1 MEEKIAE
8 LCEIEVELYL
18 DYYNN
23 QIKSYKAFTEKLER
37 EKKNMIN
44 IVYDLL
50 ENGYDEEEILS
61 EIKSLGAYYK
71 KTPEF
76 FGKDNDSSM
85 YPSEYYETK
94 KRKKYP
100 FHERCGYTL
109 SLVKRFFKTRKYI
122 KAEISLKDK
131 IEEEGIRKLVLSHMR
146 GMKKEKKNTKRRKN
160 KSKRKS
166 GKKTNGRKTKK
177 N

>member
-1 MEEKIAE
+1 MEEKITD

-18 DYYNN
+18 DYYNGEYGFSEFN
-23 QIKSYKAFTEKLER
+23 QKLDSNQN
-37 EKKNMIN
+37 KIIN
-44 IVYDLL
+44 LVYDLL
-50 ENGYDEEEILS
+50 EDGFDEEEILS

-76 FGKDNDSSM
+76 FGKDNDISM
-85 YPSEYYETK
+85 YPSGYFETK

-100 FHERCGYTL
+100 FHEKCGYTL

>member
-18 DYYNN
+18 DYYND
-23 QIKSYKAFTEKLER
+23 QIKSYKAFTEKLES

-50 ENGYDEEEILS
+50 EYGYDEEEILS

-76 FGKDNDSSM
+76 FGKDNDISM
-85 YPSEYYETK
+85 YPSGYFETK

-100 FHERCGYTL
+100 FHEKCGYTL

-122 KAEISLKDK
+122 KAELSLRDK
-131 IEEEGIRKLVLSHMR
+131 IEEEGIRKMILSHMR
-146 GMKKEKKNTKRRKN
+146 GMKKKNTKRRKN

>member
-1 MEEKIAE
+1 MEEKITD

-18 DYYNN
+18 DYYNGEYTFREFN
-23 QIKSYKAFTEKLER
+23 QKLDSNQN
-37 EKKNMIN
+37 KIIN
-44 IVYDLL
+44 LVYDLM
-50 ENGYDEEEILS
+50 EDGFDEEEILS
-61 EIKSLGAYYK
+61 EIKSIGAYYK

-76 FGKDNDSSM
+76 FGKDNDTSM
-85 YPSEYYETK
+85 YPSGYFETK

-100 FHERCGYTL
+100 LHEKCGYTL

-131 IEEEGIRKLVLSHMR
+131 IEEEGIRKIILSHMR
-146 GMKKEKKNTKRRKN
+146 GMKKKKKNTKRRKN
-160 KSKRKS
+160 KSK
-166 GKKTNGRKTKK
+166 KKRSRKTKK